1 MDELK
6 KLFEAIAK
14 EKTRTL
20 DLQKEEVL
28 KQVKKTEKKN
38 AHRSKVK
45 EDFWGVFKSELK
57 KLSEAEEQNKNKL
70 EKLEEIR
77 DEFKDVTPI
86 LYKEEVEETPV
97 VDTPDFFADI
107 NPEKMASEF
116 DIRPVS
122 QMTEDMST
130 TSQPYELKD
139 HPTTLIEMPQEKE
152 WPEELPPPEPNTTG
166 KLDPD
171 ISALEAKVNRLEM
184 KYAGTLEEV
193 EEITEEAQPETF
205 NVSKDALSTVMD
217 VLSLKPTAEKKD
229 KEERQLQELAVQY
242 LAEKKQV
249 VQEQVDETAS
259 VQKQINEINT
269 NIRQLILGMQGIGG
283 GGEVRLE
290 FLDDIDRATAKVNNK
305 FLMYDSTLKK
315 WKGVDAHEE
324 SGLDRVTSHVIP
336 SANDTYDL
344 GSSTLRWRDIYTSG
358 NTLDLGGMK
367 LKNDGSHN
375 LEIQDGSGNKQAISA
390 TLAFSD
396 ITGKPTTV
404 SGYGISD
411 AVSLTSLS
419 VGSEASASGD
429 GGISYNSS
437 TGVFTYTPPD
447 LSAKANLA
455 SPALTGNPTAPTQS
469 ASDNS
474 TKIAT
479 TAYTD
484 TAVANIVDSAPGTL
498 NTLNELAAAL
508 GDDANF
514 STTVTNNIATKAPLA
529 SAALTGT
536 PTAPTAST
544 GTNTTQIATTAFVK
558 AEIDALKAL
567 LYAYDQS

>member
-1 MDELK
+1 
-6 KLFEAIAK
+6 
-14 EKTRTL
+14 
-20 DLQKEEVL
+20 
-28 KQVKKTEKKN
+28 
-38 AHRSKVK
+38 
-45 EDFWGVFKSELK
+45 
-57 KLSEAEEQNKNKL
+57 
-70 EKLEEIR
+70 
-77 DEFKDVTPI
+77 
-86 LYKEEVEETPV
+86 
-97 VDTPDFFADI
+97 
-107 NPEKMASEF
+107 
-116 DIRPVS
+116 
-122 QMTEDMST
+122 
-130 TSQPYELKD
+130 
-139 HPTTLIEMPQEKE
+139 
-152 WPEELPPPEPNTTG
+152 
-166 KLDPD
+166 
-171 ISALEAKVNRLEM
+171 
-184 KYAGTLEEV
+184 
-193 EEITEEAQPETF
+193 
-205 NVSKDALSTVMD
+205 
-217 VLSLKPTAEKKD
+217 
-229 KEERQLQELAVQY
+229 
-242 LAEKKQV
+242 
-249 VQEQVDETAS
+249 
-259 VQKQINEINT
+259 
-269 NIRQLILGMQGIGG
+269 
-283 GGEVRLE
+283 
-290 FLDDIDRATAKVNNK
+290 
-305 FLMYDSTLKK
+305 MYDSTIQK

-336 SANDTYDL
+336 SADDTYDL

-358 NTLDLGGMK
+358 STIDIGGMK
-367 LKNDGSHN
+367 LQNDGSHN
-375 LEIQDGSGNKQAISA
+375 LEIKDGSGNKQAISA
-390 TLAFSD
+390 NIAFSD

-411 AVSLTSLS
+411 AVSLTSIS
-419 VGSEASASGD
+419 AAIAEVGSGD
-429 GGISYNSS
+429 GALTYNNS

-558 AEIDALKAL
+558 QEIDALKAL

>member
-6 KLFEAIAK
+6 KLFEAIAQ
-14 EKTRTL
+14 EKTRNL
-20 DLQKEEVL
+20 KLEEEKVL
-28 KQVKKTEKKN
+28 KQVEKTQKRQ
-38 AHRSKVK
+38 AHKEQVK
-45 EDFWGVFKSELK
+45 EDFWGVFTSELK
-57 KLSEAEEQNKNKL
+57 KLSEQEEEAQDKL
-70 EKLEEIR
+70 GRLKEIKEQFVEATPHLYQEPVEEEIQESAQ
-77 DEFKDVTPI
+77 DFFKDIDPQ
-86 LYKEEVEETPV
+86 
-97 VDTPDFFADI
+97 
-107 NPEKMASEF
+107 KMASEF

-122 QMTEDMST
+122 QMTDDMST
-130 TSQPYELKD
+130 TSQPYELID
-139 HPTTLIEMPQEKE
+139 HPTEVKSVPQSHVEKTFVI
-152 WPEELPPPEPNTTG
+152 PEEDKTG

-171 ISALEAKVNRLEM
+171 IAALEAKVNKLEL
-184 KYAGTLEEV
+184 KYAGVIEDEPT
-193 EEITEEAQPETF
+193 PELTPEP
-205 NVSKDALSTVMD
+205 VIESKDSYSTVMD
-217 VLSLKPTAEKKD
+217 VLSLKPVEKKD
-229 KEERQLQELAVQY
+229 KVERQLQELAVQY
-242 LAEKKQV
+242 LSDKKQS

-290 FLDDIDRATAKVNNK
+290 FLDDIDRSTAKVNNK
-305 FLMYDSTLKK
+305 FLMYDSTIEK

-336 SANDTYDL
+336 SADDTYDL

-358 NTLDLGGMK
+358 STIDIGGMK
-367 LKNDGSHN
+367 LQNDGSHN
-375 LEIQDGSGNKQAISA
+375 LEIKDGSGNKQAISA
-390 TLAFSD
+390 NIAFSD

-411 AVSLTSLS
+411 ALSLTSLS

-429 GGISYNSS
+429 GGISYNNS

-447 LSAKANLA
+447 LSAKADLA

-558 AEIDALKAL
+558 QEIDALKAL

>member
-1 MDELK
+1 
-6 KLFEAIAK
+6 
-14 EKTRTL
+14 
-20 DLQKEEVL
+20 
-28 KQVKKTEKKN
+28 
-38 AHRSKVK
+38 
-45 EDFWGVFKSELK
+45 
-57 KLSEAEEQNKNKL
+57 
-70 EKLEEIR
+70 
-77 DEFKDVTPI
+77 
-86 LYKEEVEETPV
+86 
-97 VDTPDFFADI
+97 
-107 NPEKMASEF
+107 
-116 DIRPVS
+116 
-122 QMTEDMST
+122 
-130 TSQPYELKD
+130 
-139 HPTTLIEMPQEKE
+139 
-152 WPEELPPPEPNTTG
+152 
-166 KLDPD
+166 
-171 ISALEAKVNRLEM
+171 
-184 KYAGTLEEV
+184 
-193 EEITEEAQPETF
+193 
-205 NVSKDALSTVMD
+205 
-217 VLSLKPTAEKKD
+217 
-229 KEERQLQELAVQY
+229 
-242 LAEKKQV
+242 
-249 VQEQVDETAS
+249 
-259 VQKQINEINT
+259 
-269 NIRQLILGMQGIGG
+269 
-283 GGEVRLE
+283 
-290 FLDDIDRATAKVNNK
+290 
-305 FLMYDSTLKK
+305 MYDSTIEK

-324 SGLDRVTSHVIP
+324 SGLDRVSSHIIP
-336 SANDTYDL
+336 KTDDTYDL

-358 NTLDLGGMK
+358 NTIDLGGMK

-411 AVSLTSLS
+411 ALSLTSLS

-429 GGISYNSS
+429 GGISYNNS

-447 LSAKANLA
+447 LSAKADLA

-498 NTLNELAAAL
+498 NTLNELADAL

-514 STTVTNNIATKAPLA
+514 STTVTYNISTKAPLA

-558 AEIDALKAL
+558 QEIDALKAL

>member
-6 KLFEAIAK
+6 KLFEAIAD
-14 EKTRTL
+14 EKTRNL
-20 DLQKEEVL
+20 KLQEEEVL
-28 KQVKKTEKKN
+28 KQVEKTQRKR
-38 AHRSKVK
+38 AHKEQVK

-57 KLSEAEEQNKNKL
+57 MLSQQEEETKDKLGRLKEIKEQFEET
-70 EKLEEIR
+70 
-77 DEFKDVTPI
+77 TPH
-86 LYKEEVEETPV
+86 LYKEIEEVSAPEE
-97 VDTPDFFADI
+97 TPDFFKNID
-107 NPEKMASEF
+107 PEKLSKEF

-122 QMTEDMST
+122 QMVESV
-130 TSQPYELKD
+130 E
-139 HPTTLIEMPQEKE
+139 EKE
-152 WPEELPPPEPNTTG
+152 PYKLKEVPQSHTESDWPEELLSHHLPPDMGTKQP
-166 KLDPD
+166 DQPD
-171 ISALEAKVNRLEM
+171 ISSLEAKVDALEK
-184 KYAGTLEEV
+184 KYAGVVEEEV
-193 EEITEEAQPETF
+193 IQEEAQPESF
-205 NVSKDALSTVMD
+205 NVTKDAYSAVMD
-217 VLSLKPTAEKKD
+217 VLSLKPVEKKD
-229 KEERQLQELAVQY
+229 KEERKLQELAVQY
-242 LAEKKQV
+242 LSEKKQIV
-249 VQEQVDETAS
+249 KEQVDETAN
-259 VQKQINEINT
+259 VQKQIADINA
-269 NIRQLILGMQGIGG
+269 NVRQLILGMQGIGG

-305 FLMYDSTLKK
+305 FLMYDSTIQK

-336 SANDTYDL
+336 SADDTYDL
-344 GSSTLRWRDIYTSG
+344 GTSSLRWRDLYVSG
-358 NTLDLGGMK
+358 STVDIGGMK
-367 LKNDGSHN
+367 LTNDGSNN
-375 LEIQDGSGNKQAISA
+375 LEVKDSGGSKKTISA
-390 TLAFSD
+390 NIAFSD
-396 ITGKPTTV
+396 ITSKPTTV

-411 AVSLTSLS
+411 ALSLTSLS

-429 GGISYNSS
+429 GGISYNNS

-447 LSAKANLA
+447 LSAKADLA

-558 AEIDALKAL
+558 QEIDALKAL

>member
-6 KLFEAIAK
+6 KLFEAVAK
-14 EKTRTL
+14 EKTRNQQ
-20 DLQKEEVL
+20 LQKEEIL
-28 KQVKKTEKKN
+28 KEVEKSQKKKTHSKK
-38 AHRSKVK
+38 VQ
-45 EDFWGVFKSELK
+45 EDFWGVFKSELN
-57 KLSEAEEQNKNKL
+57 KLSEVEEQNKNKL
-70 EKLEEIR
+70 QKLEEIR

-86 LYKEEVEETPV
+86 IYQEEVEEV
-97 VDTPDFFADI
+97 QEQAVPDFFADI
-107 NPEKMASEF
+107 DPQKMASEF

-122 QMTEDMST
+122 QISENDMST
-130 TSQPYELKD
+130 QQSGSYELKD
-139 HPTTLIEMPQEKE
+139 HPTTLVEMPDK
-152 WPEELPPPEPNTTG
+152 TG
-166 KLDPD
+166 ILDPD
-171 ISALEAKVNRLEM
+171 ISSLESKVNKLEL
-184 KYAGTLEEV
+184 KYAGLVDEE
-193 EEITEEAQPETF
+193 PEPKPEP
-205 NVSKDALSTVMD
+205 VKESKDAFNTVMD
-217 VLSLKPTAEKKD
+217 VLSLKPVEKKD
-229 KEERQLQELAVQY
+229 KDERQLQELAVQY
-242 LAEKKQV
+242 LADKKQA

-290 FLDDIDRATAKVNNK
+290 FLDDIDRSTAKVNNK
-305 FLMYDSTLKK
+305 FLMYDSTIQK

-336 SANDTYDL
+336 SADDTYDL
-344 GSSTLRWRDIYTSG
+344 GSSTLRWRDVYVSG
-358 NTLDLGGMK
+358 STVDIGGMK
-367 LKNDGSHN
+367 LTNDGSNN
-375 LEIQDGSGNKQAISA
+375 LEVKDSGGSKKTISA
-390 TLAFSD
+390 NIAFSD
-396 ITGKPTTV
+396 ITSKPTTV

-411 AVSLTSLS
+411 ALSLSSLS

-429 GGISYNSS
+429 GGISYNNS

-447 LSAKANLA
+447 LSAKADLA

-529 SAALTGT
+529 SPALTGT

-544 GTNTTQIATTAFVK
+544 GTDTTQIATTAFVK
-558 AEIDALKAL
+558 QEIDALKAL